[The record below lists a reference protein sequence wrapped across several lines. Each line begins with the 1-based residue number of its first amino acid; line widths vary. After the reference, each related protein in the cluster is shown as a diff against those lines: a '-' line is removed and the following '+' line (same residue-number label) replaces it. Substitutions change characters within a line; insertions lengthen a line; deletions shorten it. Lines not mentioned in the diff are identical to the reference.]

1 MLLTDFTRLAGHS
14 VWAHRLRSVL
24 TAVGIAI
31 GIAAVVL
38 LTSIGEGI
46 QRFVLAEF
54 TQFGTRILVINPG
67 KTETAGISGA
77 VLSSVRPL
85 TVEDGES
92 LRRLPGVGAVVSVV
106 QGNGEIEWD
115 RRQRRTTII
124 GTGAETPR
132 IWRFGP
138 ALGRFLPAD
147 DPRAARPY
155 AVLGA
160 KVRTELFGARNPLG
174 ARVRIGGYSYRVIGV
189 MESKGQVLGFDLDD
203 AVYIPVAR
211 ALEMFNREGVM
222 EIDVVYGEQVD
233 AQQLQRSV
241 TQALVQRHGREDFT
255 ITTQEK
261 MLDVLGSVL
270 SVLTIA
276 VGALGSISLVVGGI
290 GILTIMTITVSERT
304 AEIGLLRSLGA
315 YRRQILWL
323 FLLEAFFL
331 AAAGGVAGLVIG
343 MGAASLLGW
352 LLPAVPVHL
361 SPTFTALAFALALLI
376 GLIAGILPARRAA
389 GLDPVTALRSE

>member
-1 MLLTDFTRLAGHS
+1 
-14 VWAHRLRSVL
+14 
-24 TAVGIAI
+24 
-31 GIAAVVL
+31 
-38 LTSIGEGI
+38 
-46 QRFVLAEF
+46 
-54 TQFGTRILVINPG
+54 
-67 KTETAGISGA
+67 
-77 VLSSVRPL
+77 
-85 TVEDGES
+85 
-92 LRRLPGVGAVVSVV
+92 VSVV
-106 QGNGEIEWD
+106 QGNGEIEWA

-124 GTGAETPR
+124 GTGAQTPE

-160 KVRTELFGARNPLG
+160 KVRSELFGTGNPLG
-174 ARVRIGGYSYRVIGV
+174 ARVRIGGHSYRVIGV

-233 AQQLQRSV
+233 VAQLQQSV
-241 TQALVQRHGREDFT
+241 TQTLIRRHGREDFT

-270 SVLTIA
+270 GVLTIA

-290 GILTIMTITVSERT
+290 GILTIMTITVTERT

-315 YRRQILWL
+315 FRRQILWL
-323 FLLEAFFL
+323 FLLEATIL
-331 AAAGGVAGLVIG
+331 AVAGGATGLLLG
-343 MGAASLLGW
+343 TGAALLLGW
-352 LLPAVPVHL
+352 LVPAIPVHL
-361 SPTFTALAFALALLI
+361 SPLFTMLALTLALVI
-376 GLIAGILPARRAA
+376 GLTAGILPARRAA
-389 GLDPVTALRSE
+389 AMDPVAALRSE

>member
-1 MLLTDFTRLAGHS
+1 MLLNDFLRFAGQS
-14 VWAHRLRSVL
+14 VTAHRLRSVL
-24 TAVGIAI
+24 TALGIAI

-46 QRFVLAEF
+46 QRFVLSEF
-54 TQFGTRILVINPG
+54 TQFGTRILVITPG

-77 VLSSVRPL
+77 VLGSVRPL

-106 QGNGEIEWD
+106 QGNGEIEWE
-115 RRQRRTTII
+115 RRRRRTTII
-124 GTGAETPR
+124 GTGAQTPE

-160 KVRTELFGARNPLG
+160 KVRSELFGAGNPLG
-174 ARVRIGGYSYRVIGV
+174 ARVRIGGHSYRVIGV

-233 AQQLQRSV
+233 VRQLQESV
-241 TQALVQRHGREDFT
+241 TQALVRRHGREDFT

-270 SVLTIA
+270 GVLTFA
-276 VGALGSISLVVGGI
+276 VGALGSISLIVGGI

-315 YRRQILWL
+315 FRNQILWL
-323 FLLEAFFL
+323 FLLEAAIL
-331 AAAGGVAGLVIG
+331 ATAGGAMGLVIG
-343 MGAASLLGW
+343 MGTAFLLGW
-352 LLPAVPVHL
+352 LVPAVPVHL
-361 SPTFTALAFALALLI
+361 SPLFTMLALALALVI
-376 GLIAGILPARRAA
+376 GLTAGILPARRAA
-389 GLDPVTALRSE
+389 AMDPVAALRSE